1 MHSHFKQHL
10 EDHIGASLSGILYLN
25 SCHCLGSLL
34 WGVIPGCVIMEVM
47 ANAIGSEPSVLS
59 ETEVDCKE
67 GVEQEWQNQ
76 EQATPEV
83 PSMLKARAST
93 DLNTLLFIMMLMINI
108 KSTHQIGFQKKRFS
122 RCENQISNF
131 SHQPILLSTCHSTPL
146 GRSVSLNKTISS
158 VELDHSV
165 FLGSMWLLY
174 VIKPSKMEVALQH
187 CEIVPNRIKDIHL
200 IPG

>member
-10 EDHIGASLSGILYLN
+10 EDHIGASLSGVLYLN

-67 GVEQEWQNQ
+67 SVEQEWQNQ

-83 PSMLKARAST
+83 PSMAKARAST

-108 KSTHQIGFQKKRFS
+108 KATHQIGFQKLK
-122 RCENQISNF
+122 
-131 SHQPILLSTCHSTPL
+131 
-146 GRSVSLNKTISS
+146 
-158 VELDHSV
+158 
-165 FLGSMWLLY
+165 
-174 VIKPSKMEVALQH
+174 
-187 CEIVPNRIKDIHL
+187 NRIQLVWKPNIQFFSPAYTALNLPLNATRSKCVTEQNNIIGRTWPFGVTSLCDKAI
-200 IPG
+200 